1 MACVMN
7 TCDETFAGCSGIT
20 SLTLPAGTKSIG
32 QYAFYGAC
40 SARVGWV
47 EGVSGRERGCDVGTC
62 IVQRITGWMS
72 ECIRVSEYDVVTRV
86 VERVRGWVMKMIERL
101 HVGMTLSLVD

>member
-1 MACVMN
+1 MN

-20 SLTLPAGTKSIG
+20 SLTLPVGIKSIG
-32 QYAFYGAC
+32 QYAFQC
-40 SARVGWV
+40 KCTARVGWV

>member
-1 MACVMN
+1 
-7 TCDETFAGCSGIT
+7 
-20 SLTLPAGTKSIG
+20 
-32 QYAFYGAC
+32 
-40 SARVGWV
+40 
-47 EGVSGRERGCDVGTC
+47 
-62 IVQRITGWMS
+62 MS